1 MKISIHIVFSFLMLS
16 ILLSQ
21 NSNKDAFFL
30 DLGVVIEP
38 KTGQEK
44 VDHLVKLPP
53 PEISFFLD
61 KKPSGSVFMASTK
74 EITLMLEGIQS
85 KINMIESSFSKD
97 VMQQER
103 DNYKK
108 IAARISRI
116 EKSLK
121 DKLNELESQNHELKT
136 LISNYY
142 NNNLNIS
149 EYQINSNENE
159 NSLNYSSDNLE
170 SYENSLLGSTSLS
183 ESGYKKDNFDKSFYI
198 NGVLAYQ
205 RGNYILAVESFE
217 KLNLEGSS
225 VSTISNVL
233 YWFSESLYNLKKYNL
248 ALNKLNKLTLLKN
261 SDKQDDAI
269 ILKGMIF
276 KELGELSNAKEAY
289 AEIVDFYPKSEYLRL
304 AKMEL
309 LKQN

>member
-170 SYENSLLGSTSLS
+170 SYENSLLGSTPNFSVYKEGRGLLSL
-183 ESGYKKDNFDKSFYI
+183 I
-198 NGVLAYQ
+198 
-205 RGNYILAVESFE
+205 
-217 KLNLEGSS
+217 
-225 VSTISNVL
+225 
-233 YWFSESLYNLKKYNL
+233 
-248 ALNKLNKLTLLKN
+248 
-261 SDKQDDAI
+261 
-269 ILKGMIF
+269 
-276 KELGELSNAKEAY
+276 
-289 AEIVDFYPKSEYLRL
+289 
-304 AKMEL
+304 
-309 LKQN
+309 